1 MWLMI
6 IVIFVNI
13 VYMIKFMVVIG
24 FREFGKCFI
33 KEFCINENEWCYL

>member
-33 KEFCINENEWCYL
+33 KEFCINESE